1 MQNEQTNRAEP
12 SKTLPF
18 SIKSADGYI
27 LRERRRRPTPGL
39 SRYTFFGRR
48 KRFSRESD
56 HQKGGYI
63 DHYSSKLF
71 IALVAILG
79 LNVLDVI
86 LTMVILGHS
95 GFELNPV
102 VRSAIEVYGDRF
114 WVWKYGI
121 VSACLL
127 LLCLHIKFKGVRT
140 IIILICS
147 IYIAVVLYQTFL
159 IIKHFPIT
167 FWSRASLGSQG
178 RAEYGSC
185 SATVFYDHRL
195 AEAFG
200 QSGGNDAAHQVGTT
214 AGCERNNEPDCFG
227 RVSIGCYDGSRKGKQ
242 YRQENSTPRVL
253 NNCVCLIPMIFD
265 PFMQFDLQ

>member
-12 SKTLPF
+12 LKAMPF
-18 SIKSADGYI
+18 SIKDAAGCI
-27 LRERRRRPTPGL
+27 LQERRKRPTPGL
-39 SRYTFFGRR
+39 SRYTFCGRR
-48 KRFSRESD
+48 KGFYKESD

-71 IALVAILG
+71 IVLVAILG

-86 LTMVILGHS
+86 LTMIILDHS

-127 LLCLHIKFKGVRT
+127 LLCLHIKFKGVKT

-147 IYIAVVLYQTFL
+147 IYFTTVLYQIFL
-159 IIKHFPIT
+159 ITKHLPIT
-167 FWSRASLGSQG
+167 F
-178 RAEYGSC
+178 
-185 SATVFYDHRL
+185 
-195 AEAFG
+195 
-200 QSGGNDAAHQVGTT
+200 
-214 AGCERNNEPDCFG
+214 
-227 RVSIGCYDGSRKGKQ
+227 
-242 YRQENSTPRVL
+242 
-253 NNCVCLIPMIFD
+253 
-265 PFMQFDLQ
+265 